1 MLLSVVRAKE
11 LQQRGI
17 DIPSETAA
25 DLSDI
30 QPSAMIVY
38 LEADCSITDP
48 MIAFWQSYLAAFQV
62 IERISQKV
70 IKATMTPMDEVH
82 LLHFLQA
89 ATSVF

>member
-17 DIPSETAA
+17 NVPHETAVV
-25 DLSDI
+25 LSDT

-38 LEADCSITDP
+38 LEADCPITDP
-48 MIAFWQSYLAAFQV
+48 MIAFWQSYLAAFLD
-62 IERISQKV
+62 IERISQKIV
-70 IKATMTPMDEVH
+70 KATMTPMDKMH
-82 LLHFLQA
+82 LLRFLKA